1 MKEALLRLLRE
12 DDEVKRRLRSLFF
25 SWGAGEDG
33 NERVG
38 ASAGGTCLTAKPET
52 KGEDAAHHGQ
62 AAAASPSAQDDAAQR
77 GEVPR
82 RKLTLSEK
90 AWENEKKAWAAAVA
104 SLAAEKAEG
113 EKTITDLKAEKD
125 DLQAAL
131 TKEKD
136 AIRTALTEE
145 KEALRT
151 ALTAEKDALAAALA
165 EERARAGAESAAR
178 ADAEKAL
185 QAEKAHGAKEKKEW
199 SAKVDDLKGELKK
212 AEARLRAQDA
222 DLARR
227 FPEGWA
233 IFQSY
238 ARLSDPTRSALQRV
252 FPRAED
258 FPSFIFSGAQPGA
271 LEQIW
276 DILKESW
283 EKERGKDLPLLEAL
297 FQYVLSFANRSS
309 REPVFERLAVGVGD
323 AFDAKT
329 QFPIPDGRAQGSVA
343 ETYVQGFRNRYAK
356 KIIRQTIVK
365 LT

>member
-33 NERVG
+33 NEKVG

-52 KGEDAAHHGQ
+52 KGADAAHRGQ
-62 AAAASPSAQDDAAQR
+62 TAANPKSAQDDAAQR
-77 GEVPR
+77 EEAWR
-82 RKLTLSEK
+82 RKLALWEE
-90 AWENEKKAWAAAVA
+90 AWEEEKEAWAAAIA
-104 SLAAEKAEG
+104 SLAADKAEQ
-113 EKTITDLKAEKD
+113 EKTI
-125 DLQAAL
+125 AAL
-131 TKEKD
+131 
-136 AIRTALTEE
+136 A
-145 KEALRT
+145 
-151 ALTAEKDALAAALA
+151 AEKDALTATLTA
-165 EERARAGAESAAR
+165 ERARAAKESAAR

-185 QAEKAHGAKEKKEW
+185 QSEKAHGAKEKKEW
-199 SAKVDDLKGELKK
+199 SAKVVDLEGKLKN
-212 AEARLRAQDA
+212 AEARLRAQEA
-222 DLARR
+222 DLAQR

-238 ARLSDPTRSALQRV
+238 ARLSAPTRSALQRV

-283 EKERGKDLPLLEAL
+283 EKKRGKDLPLLEAL

>member
-1 MKEALLRLLRE
+1 MKEALLRLLKE

-33 NERVG
+33 NEKVG
-38 ASAGGTCLTAKPET
+38 ASAGGTCRIAKPET
-52 KGEDAAHHGQ
+52 KGADAAHRGQ
-62 AAAASPSAQDDAAQR
+62 TAANPKSAQDDAAQR
-77 GEVPR
+77 EAAWQ
-82 RKLTLSEK
+82 RKLALWEE
-90 AWENEKKAWAAAVA
+90 AWEEEKEAWAAAIA
-104 SLAAEKAEG
+104 SLAADKADREKRVA
-113 EKTITDLKAEKD
+113 DLEAEKD
-125 DLQAAL
+125 ALQVTL

-136 AIRTALTEE
+136 DLCTALVAE
-145 KEALRT
+145 KEDLRSALV
-151 ALTAEKDALAAALA
+151 AEKDALAATLA
-165 EERARAGAESAAR
+165 AERAR

-212 AEARLRAQDA
+212 AEARLRAQEA

-238 ARLSDPTRSALQRV
+238 ARLSSPTRSALQRV